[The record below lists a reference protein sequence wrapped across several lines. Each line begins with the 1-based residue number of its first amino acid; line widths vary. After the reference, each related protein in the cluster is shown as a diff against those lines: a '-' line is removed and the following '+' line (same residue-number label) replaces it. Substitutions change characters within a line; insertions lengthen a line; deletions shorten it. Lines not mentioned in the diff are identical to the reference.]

1 MFTDSNLDYT
11 GSIDVDSIETPTA
24 RLAITVSRGGI
35 ETFLVYEEST
45 CNRFVG
51 RLCLWDSHVVILSTE
66 WTRLLTELHKEHPGI
81 SKRKAL
87 AVQSRD
93 DQEMTMILQVL

>member
-1 MFTDSNLDYT
+1 MFTDSNLDYK

-45 CNRFVG
+45 CNRFI
-51 RLCLWDSHVVILSTE
+51 RWLCLWVSHVVILSTE
-66 WTRLLTELHKEHPGI
+66 WTRLLTGLHKEHPGI

-87 AVQSRD
+87 AVQSCD
-93 DQEMTMILQVL
+93 DQELTTILQVL